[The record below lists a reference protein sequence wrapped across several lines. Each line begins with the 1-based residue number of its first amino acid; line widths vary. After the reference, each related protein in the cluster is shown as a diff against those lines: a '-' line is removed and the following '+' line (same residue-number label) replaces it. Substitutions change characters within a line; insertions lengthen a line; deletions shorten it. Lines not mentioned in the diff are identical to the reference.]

1 MCVYTDAISTCVRW
15 DVHVNYAQVN
25 GDLNVVHTST
35 SLMYLWTCTT
45 VHFICTKFSKY
56 SRIIVSETPTMIV
69 IGFVIKNMVYIYC
82 IYDLERIVLE
92 SRRAIST
99 YWSLMSR
106 RHMIWFTLQMFD
118 FITWILRRT
127 HTGILY

>member
-25 GDLNVVHTST
+25 GDLNVVHTSA

-82 IYDLERIVLE
+82 IY
-92 SRRAIST
+92 
-99 YWSLMSR
+99 M
-106 RHMIWFTLQMFD
+106 
-118 FITWILRRT
+118 ILRELYLNHDALYPRIEVWWVEDIWSDSHFKCLTLLHGFYT